1 MLKYQNLTFYNC
13 FGKRRKPIPE
23 GLFFKKQKIVG
34 GQSENLPFFIWRDS
48 AANIGSRTAY
58 NYSKNRIDRKR
69 AGELLE
75 RELCDSKA
83 EQHYNYS
90 KNRTEQNR
98 TEQNRTEQNRTE
110 QNRTEQ
116 NRFKQDRKI

>member
-1 MLKYQNLTFYNC
+1 MLKCQNFTYYGY
-13 FGKRRKPIPE
+13 FGKRRKPLPE

-34 GQSENLPFFIWRDS
+34 GQSENLPFFIWRDL
-48 AANIGSRTAY
+48 AVNIRSGTA
-58 NYSKNRIDRKR
+58 
-69 AGELLE
+69 
-75 RELCDSKA
+75 
-83 EQHYNYS
+83 YNYS

-116 NRFKQDRKI
+116 NRTEQNRTEQIQVR